1 MNAANRWH
9 DHNARRVS
17 ATADI
22 MLRFLDFERGKGM
35 RFIASIVA
43 VALVAGSAQ
52 AGLVNPLIPSWSGA
66 PNTQFAQW
74 DSFTQASGG
83 ANIPDAAGS
92 SPFSLMNFAPGA
104 FVTGSGNLYSI
115 NTALYLMIMGGTLG
129 NAASPTQVVMNVATA
144 GSVLNTA
151 GVRLSLFDNTGN
163 LIQFAPSSS
172 ELRADAPAQPQGAIQ
187 TWAFTWNITSVP
199 FQASGFRVEFGA
211 SAPSMSLDAVR
222 LDMQYV
228 PAPGALALL
237 AISAFTA
244 GRRRR

>member
-1 MNAANRWH
+1 
-9 DHNARRVS
+9 
-17 ATADI
+17 
-22 MLRFLDFERGKGM
+22 
-35 RFIASIVA
+35 
-43 VALVAGSAQ
+43 
-52 AGLVNPLIPSWSGA
+52 
-66 PNTQFAQW
+66 
-74 DSFTQASGG
+74 
-83 ANIPDAAGS
+83 
-92 SPFSLMNFAPGA
+92 MNFAPAA

-115 NTALYLMIMGGTLG
+115 NTALYLMITGGTLG
-129 NAASPTQVVMNVATA
+129 NVGSPTQVVMNVATA

-151 GVRLSLFDNTGN
+151 GIRLSLFDNAGN
-163 LIQFAPSSS
+163 FVQFAPSSS

-187 TWAFTWNITSVP
+187 TWAFTWDTIAVP